1 MKAMEQTETSS
12 ALQPIGCGKPQPIL
26 LYWPEL
32 RRHLEI
38 VTSVDQLCGDPFV
51 PGGIGELSFL
61 LCENCGAK
69 LGTIW

>member
-1 MKAMEQTETSS
+1 MKVMEET
-12 ALQPIGCGKPQPIL
+12 AAAPAPQPIGCGKPQPIF

-38 VTSVDQLCGDPFV
+38 ATSVDDLCGDPFV
-51 PGGIGELSFL
+51 RGGIGKLSLL

-69 LGTIW
+69 LGLTW